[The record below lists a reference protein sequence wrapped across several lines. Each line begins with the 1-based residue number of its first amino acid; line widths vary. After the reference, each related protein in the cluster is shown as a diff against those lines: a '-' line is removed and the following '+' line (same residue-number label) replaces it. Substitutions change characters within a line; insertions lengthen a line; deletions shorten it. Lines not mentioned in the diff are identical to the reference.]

1 MEEADAISLTGSP
14 LAGRAAQEIAARRN
28 VPLQAELGGNN
39 AAIVW
44 SDADLD
50 DAARRIAEGAFGQAG
65 QRCTA
70 NRRAVV
76 DARCADA
83 FVERLV
89 AATAALVVGDPG
101 DEATHVGP
109 LVTAEARAR
118 VEAALG
124 RARGRVLVP
133 HARVPAGCMAP
144 AIVLSDDPREEIVQE
159 ETFGPVLVVQRAA
172 HFDEAL
178 ELLNGVRQG
187 LVAALFSAAP
197 ERRARFLAE
206 ARAGIL
212 KLGQATADA
221 GVDQP
226 FGGFKAS
233 GIGPPE
239 HGDEGFRFF
248 TRPQA
253 IYD

>member
-1 MEEADAISLTGSP
+1 
-14 LAGRAAQEIAARRN
+14 
-28 VPLQAELGGNN
+28 
-39 AAIVW
+39 
-44 SDADLD
+44 
-50 DAARRIAEGAFGQAG
+50 
-65 QRCTA
+65 
-70 NRRAVV
+70 
-76 DARCADA
+76 
-83 FVERLV
+83 
-89 AATAALVVGDPG
+89 
-101 DEATHVGP
+101 
-109 LVTAEARAR
+109 
-118 VEAALG
+118 
-124 RARGRVLVP
+124 
-133 HARVPAGCMAP
+133 MAP